1 MTIRTVLKDLSA
13 HYIDALDQ
21 GDAIACCVNFAENA
35 SFLFRGGSVQG
46 REDIVALHEHFVR
59 AGVKMV
65 SIETLES
72 ENFGD
77 LGYAVQSYA
86 TANEM
91 GRMLLV
97 LRRQEEDDTWKIQV
111 QSVTSV

>member
-1 MTIRTVLKDLSA
+1 MTIRTVLKDLTA
-13 HYIDALDQ
+13 HYVNALEQ
-21 GDAIACCVNFAENA
+21 GDAIACGANFAENA

-46 REDIVALHEHFVR
+46 REDIVALHEHFIR
-59 AGVKMV
+59 AGVKMLK
-65 SIETLES
+65 IETLES

-91 GRMLLV
+91 GRILLV
-97 LRRQEEDDTWKIQV
+97 LKRQEDDTWKIQV

>member
-1 MTIRTVLKDLSA
+1 MTIRTILKDLA
-13 HYIDALDQ
+13 TDYINALEQ
-21 GDAIACCVNFAENA
+21 GDAVACGANFTENA

-46 REDIVALHEHFVR
+46 REDIIALHEHFVR

-77 LGYAVQSYA
+77 LGYAIQSYA

-97 LRRQEEDDTWKIQV
+97 LRRQEDDTWKIQV

>member
-13 HYIDALDQ
+13 HYMDALER
-21 GDAIACCVNFAENA
+21 GDAEACGANFADNA

-46 REDIVALHEHFVR
+46 RQDIVALHEHFIR
-59 AGVKMV
+59 AGVKIAA
-65 SIETLES
+65 IETLES

-77 LGYAVQSYA
+77 LGYAVQSYT
-86 TANEM
+86 TAKES
-91 GRMLLV
+91 GRILLV
-97 LRRQEEDDTWKIQV
+97 LKRQTDDTWRVQV

>member
-1 MTIRTVLKDLSA
+1 MTIRTILKDLAA
-13 HYIDALDQ
+13 HYIDALER
-21 GDAIACCVNFAENA
+21 GDAEACGTNFADNA

-46 REDIVALHEHFVR
+46 REDIVALHEHFIR
-59 AGVKMV
+59 AGVKIA

-86 TANEM
+86 TANET

-97 LRRQEEDDTWKIQV
+97 LKRQADDTWRIQV

>member
-1 MTIRTVLKDLSA
+1 MTIRTVLKDLAA
-13 HYIDALDQ
+13 HYIDALDR
-21 GDAIACCVNFAENA
+21 GDAAACAANFAKNA

-46 REDIVALHEHFVR
+46 HDDIVALHEHFIR
-59 AGVKMV
+59 TGVKIV

-77 LGYAVQSYA
+77 LGYAIQSYA
-86 TANEM
+86 TANEV

-97 LRRQEEDDTWKIQV
+97 LKREADDNWRIQV

>member
-1 MTIRTVLKDLSA
+1 MTIRTVLKDLTA
-13 HYIDALDQ
+13 HYVNALEQ
-21 GDAIACCVNFAENA
+21 GDAIACGANFAENA
-35 SFLFRGGSVQG
+35 SFLFRGGSGLG
-46 REDIVALHEHFVR
+46 REDIVALHEHFIR
-59 AGVKMV
+59 AGVKMLK
-65 SIETLES
+65 SETLES

-91 GRMLLV
+91 GRILLV
-97 LRRQEEDDTWKIQV
+97 LKRQEDDTWKVQV

>member
-1 MTIRTVLKDLSA
+1 MTIRTVLKDLTA
-13 HYIDALDQ
+13 YYVNALEQ
-21 GDAIACCVNFAENA
+21 GDSIACGANFAENA

-46 REDIVALHEHFVR
+46 REDIVALHEHFIR
-59 AGVKMV
+59 AGVKMLK
-65 SIETLES
+65 IETLES

-91 GRMLLV
+91 GRILLV
-97 LRRQEEDDTWKIQV
+97 LKRQEDDTWKIQV

>member
-1 MTIRTVLKDLSA
+1 MAIRTVLKDLAA
-13 HYIDALDQ
+13 HYIDALDR
-21 GDAIACCVNFAENA
+21 GDANACGAHFAENA

-46 REDIVALHEHFVR
+46 REDIVALHEHFIR
-59 AGVKMV
+59 AGVKIV
-65 SIETLES
+65 SIETIES
-72 ENFGD
+72 DNFGD
-77 LGYAVQSYA
+77 LGYAIQSYA

-97 LRRQEEDDTWKIQV
+97 LRRQADDAWRIQV

>member
-1 MTIRTVLKDLSA
+1 MTIRTVLKDLST
-13 HYIDALDQ
+13 HYIAALDR
-21 GDAIACCVNFAENA
+21 GDAVACADNFTPNA

-46 REDIVALHEHFVR
+46 REDIIALHEHFIR

-65 SIETLES
+65 SIDTLES

-77 LGYAVQSYA
+77 LGYAIQSYA

-91 GRMLLV
+91 GRILLV
-97 LRRQEEDDTWKIQV
+97 LRRQPDDSWRIHV

>member
-1 MTIRTVLKDLSA
+1 MTIRTVLKDLTA
-13 HYIDALDQ
+13 YYVNALEQ
-21 GDAIACCVNFAENA
+21 GDAIACGANFTDNA

-46 REDIVALHEHFVR
+46 REDIVALHEHFIR
-59 AGVKMV
+59 AGVKMLK
-65 SIETLES
+65 IETLES

-91 GRMLLV
+91 GRILLV
-97 LRRQEEDDTWKIQV
+97 LKRQEDDTWKIQV

>member
-1 MTIRTVLKDLSA
+1 MTIRTVLKDLTA
-13 HYIDALDQ
+13 YYVNALEQ
-21 GDAIACCVNFAENA
+21 GDAIACGANFAENA

-46 REDIVALHEHFVR
+46 REDIVALHEHFIR
-59 AGVKMV
+59 AGVKMLK
-65 SIETLES
+65 IETLES

-91 GRMLLV
+91 GRILLV
-97 LRRQEEDDTWKIQV
+97 LKRQEDDTWKVQV

>member
-1 MTIRTVLKDLSA
+1 MTIRTVLKDLTA
-13 HYIDALDQ
+13 YYVNALEQ
-21 GDAIACCVNFAENA
+21 GDAIACGANFAENA

-46 REDIVALHEHFVR
+46 REDIVALHEHFIR
-59 AGVKMV
+59 AGVKMLK
-65 SIETLES
+65 IETLES

-91 GRMLLV
+91 GRILLV
-97 LRRQEEDDTWKIQV
+97 LKRQEDDTWMIQV

>member
-1 MTIRTVLKDLSA
+1 MTIRTVLKDLTA
-13 HYIDALDQ
+13 YYVNALEQ
-21 GDAIACCVNFAENA
+21 GDAIACGANFAENA

-46 REDIVALHEHFVR
+46 REDIVALHEHFIR
-59 AGVKMV
+59 AGVKMLK
-65 SIETLES
+65 IETLES

-91 GRMLLV
+91 GRILLV
-97 LRRQEEDDTWKIQV
+97 LKRQQDDTWMIQV

>member
-13 HYIDALDQ
+13 HYMNALEQ
-21 GDAIACCVNFAENA
+21 GDAIACGANFAENA

-46 REDIVALHEHFVR
+46 REDIVALHEHFIR

-65 SIETLES
+65 NIETLES

-91 GRMLLV
+91 GRILLV
-97 LRRQEEDDTWKIQV
+97 LKRQQDDTWKIQV

>member
-1 MTIRTVLKDLSA
+1 MTIRTILKDLSA
-13 HYIDALDQ
+13 HYIDALER
-21 GDAIACCVNFAENA
+21 GDAEACCANFADNA

-46 REDIVALHEHFVR
+46 RKDIVALHEHFIR
-59 AGVKMV
+59 EGVKIV

-77 LGYAVQSYA
+77 LGYAVQSYE
-86 TANEM
+86 TANET

-97 LRRQEEDDTWKIQV
+97 LKRQADDIWRVQV

>member
-13 HYIDALDQ
+13 HYMNALEQ
-21 GDAIACCVNFAENA
+21 GDAIACGANFAENA

-46 REDIVALHEHFVR
+46 REDIVALHEHFIR
-59 AGVKMV
+59 AGVKMLK
-65 SIETLES
+65 IETLES

-91 GRMLLV
+91 GRIVLV
-97 LRRQEEDDTWKIQV
+97 LKRQQDDTWKIQV

>member
-1 MTIRTVLKDLSA
+1 MTIRTVLKDLA
-13 HYIDALDQ
+13 ARYIDALDR
-21 GDAIACCVNFAENA
+21 GDAIACAANFTPDA

-46 REDIVALHEHFVR
+46 REDIVSLHEHFIR
-59 AGVKMV
+59 SGVKMA

-77 LGYAVQSYA
+77 LGYAVQSY
-86 TANEM
+86 TTENEV
-91 GRMLLV
+91 GRMLVV
-97 LRRQEEDDTWKIQV
+97 LKRQPDDSWRIQV

>member
-13 HYIDALDQ
+13 RYIDALER
-21 GDAIACCVNFAENA
+21 GDAEACGVNFTENA

-46 REDIVALHEHFVR
+46 RADIIALHEHFIR
-59 AGVKMV
+59 AGVKML

-72 ENFGD
+72 DNFGD
-77 LGYAVQSYA
+77 LGYAIQSYA
-86 TANEM
+86 TANET
-91 GRMLLV
+91 GRMLLI
-97 LRRQEEDDTWKIQV
+97 LRRQEDDTWRVQV

>member
-1 MTIRTVLKDLSA
+1 MTIRTVLKDLTA
-13 HYIDALDQ
+13 YYVNALEQ
-21 GDAIACCVNFAENA
+21 GDAIACGANFAENA

-46 REDIVALHEHFVR
+46 REDIVALHEHFIR
-59 AGVKMV
+59 AGVKMLK
-65 SIETLES
+65 IETLES

-91 GRMLLV
+91 GRILLV
-97 LRRQEEDDTWKIQV
+97 LKRQEDDNWKIQV

>member
-13 HYIDALDQ
+13 HYVDALDR
-21 GDAIACCVNFAENA
+21 GDADACGAKFTQNA

-46 REDIVALHEHFVR
+46 RDDIVTLHEHFIR
-59 AGVKMV
+59 AGVKIV

-77 LGYAVQSYA
+77 LGYAIQSYA

-97 LRRQEEDDTWKIQV
+97 LKRQADDTWKIQV

>member
-1 MTIRTVLKDLSA
+1 MTIRTVLKDLTA
-13 HYIDALDQ
+13 YYVNALEQ
-21 GDAIACCVNFAENA
+21 GDAIACGANFAENA

-46 REDIVALHEHFVR
+46 REDIVALHEHFIR

-86 TANEM
+86 TAKEM

-97 LRRQEEDDTWKIQV
+97 LKHQEDDTWKIQV

>member
-1 MTIRTVLKDLSA
+1 MAIRTVLKDLAA
-13 HYIDALDQ
+13 HYIDALER
-21 GDAIACCVNFAENA
+21 GDAIACAANFSENA

-46 REDIVALHEHFVR
+46 REDIVALHEHFIR
-59 AGVKMV
+59 AGVKIL

-72 ENFGD
+72 DNFGD
-77 LGYAVQSYA
+77 LGYAVQSYE

-97 LRRQEEDDTWKIQV
+97 LRRQADDAWRIQV

>member
-1 MTIRTVLKDLSA
+1 MTIRTVLKDLTA
-13 HYIDALDQ
+13 YYVNALEQ
-21 GDAIACCVNFAENA
+21 GDAIACGANFAENA

-46 REDIVALHEHFVR
+46 REDIVALHEHFIR
-59 AGVKMV
+59 AGVKMLK
-65 SIETLES
+65 IETLES

-91 GRMLLV
+91 GRILLV
-97 LRRQEEDDTWKIQV
+97 LKRQEDDTWKIQV

>member
-13 HYIDALDQ
+13 HYIAALES
-21 GDAIACCVNFAENA
+21 GDAAACADTFTPNA

-46 REDIVALHEHFVR
+46 RKDIIALHEHFIR
-59 AGVKMV
+59 AGVKMI

-77 LGYAVQSYA
+77 LGYAIQSYA
-86 TANEM
+86 TANET

-97 LRRQEEDDTWKIQV
+97 LKRQPDDSWRIQV

>member
-1 MTIRTVLKDLSA
+1 MAIRTVLKDLA
-13 HYIDALDQ
+13 ARYIDALDR
-21 GDAIACCVNFAENA
+21 GDANACGANFADNA

-46 REDIVALHEHFVR
+46 REDIVALHEHFIR
-59 AGVKMV
+59 AGVKII

-72 ENFGD
+72 DNFGD
-77 LGYAVQSYA
+77 LGYAIQSYE

-97 LRRQEEDDTWKIQV
+97 LRRQADDAWRIQV

>member
-1 MTIRTVLKDLSA
+1 MTIRTVLKDLTA
-13 HYIDALDQ
+13 YYVNALEQ
-21 GDAIACCVNFAENA
+21 GDAIACGANFAENA

-46 REDIVALHEHFVR
+46 REDIVALHEHFIR
-59 AGVKMV
+59 AGVKMLK
-65 SIETLES
+65 IETLES

-91 GRMLLV
+91 GRILLV
-97 LRRQEEDDTWKIQV
+97 LKRQEDDTWQIQV